1 MDKLIITAALTGS
14 RPTKTMNPAVPYAPA
29 EIAAEAVACA
39 RAGAAVVHIHVRD
52 PLTGA
57 PSSDPALFAEVVTRI
72 RGECDVLINLTT
84 SGLHIEGEDI
94 VARRLAP
101 VALQPE
107 LCSLDIGS
115 VNFRDRLFANPPDWG
130 ETAARAMQAAGVKPE
145 IEVFDVG
152 HIHQARHLIE
162 RGLIDPPPYFQ
173 LCMGVDWGIPAT
185 AENLLFM
192 QRQLPPGAVWSVLG
206 VGRAQL
212 PMITL
217 GILLGGHIR
226 VGFEDNLYLRK
237 GVLASSNAAFVEMAV
252 NLAHQLQREVATPAE
267 ARAILGLR
275 PGG

>member
-1 MDKLIITAALTGS
+1 MDRLIITAALTGS
-14 RPTKTMNPAVPYAPA
+14 RPTKAMNPAVPYAPA

-72 RGECDVLINLTT
+72 RAECDVLINLTT
-84 SGLHIEGEDI
+84 SGLHIEGEDV

-237 GVLASSNAAFVEMAV
+237 GVPAPGNAAFVEMAV

-275 PGG
+275 PTG